1 MEDDKAL
8 EEMISMRTLLPIL
21 YNTKIDSQKNYSRG
35 IFPKTTICI
44 LTIILDKADKY
55 NHIYLAIVF

>member
-21 YNTKIDSQKNYSRG
+21 SNTKIDSQKNYSRG
-35 IFPKTTICI
+35 IF
-44 LTIILDKADKY
+44 
-55 NHIYLAIVF
+55 F